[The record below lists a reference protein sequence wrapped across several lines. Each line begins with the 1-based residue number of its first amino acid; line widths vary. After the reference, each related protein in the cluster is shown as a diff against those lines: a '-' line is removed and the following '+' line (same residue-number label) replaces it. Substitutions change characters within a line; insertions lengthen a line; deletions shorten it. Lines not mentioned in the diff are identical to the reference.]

1 MEKLLTDRQYGFI
14 FTLLLCISRNSI
26 VSDVWRP
33 YFYQLRS
40 WVVAQEP
47 WVICLRYTCLKR
59 LNIIDVKHIHFPDR
73 LKEIRVYVNGR
84 ETNHHEKQ
92 SSLFVA
98 LEKSTIISLCTVLS
112 RLVGQD
118 IDTKGCLVPNLA
130 ASCLWLFMYKS
141 TKNNIPVV

>member
-1 MEKLLTDRQYGFI
+1 MCSCKHLFDQCLGKMHQDSNKHMEKLLTDRQYGVI
-14 FTLLLCISRNSI
+14 FTLLLCICRNSI

-73 LKEIRVYVNGR
+73 LKKIRVYVNGR

-118 IDTKGCLVPNLA
+118 RHQRMPCA
-130 ASCLWLFMYKS
+130 
-141 TKNNIPVV
+141 